1 MIIIVKIEI
10 ALENIKIYKEE
21 KLKTLYNNIYI
32 YIHFRNFTPFLLQFT
47 HLNIIFVILT
57 IIYICLFVVFFLLKI

>member
-21 KLKTLYNNIYI
+21 KLKTLYNNI
-32 YIHFRNFTPFLLQFT
+32 
-47 HLNIIFVILT
+47 
-57 IIYICLFVVFFLLKI
+57 

>member
-21 KLKTLYNNIYI
+21 KLKTLYNSIYI
-32 YIHFRNFTPFLLQFT
+32 YTSKISLHFSFNLL
-47 HLNIIFVILT
+47 I
-57 IIYICLFVVFFLLKI
+57 